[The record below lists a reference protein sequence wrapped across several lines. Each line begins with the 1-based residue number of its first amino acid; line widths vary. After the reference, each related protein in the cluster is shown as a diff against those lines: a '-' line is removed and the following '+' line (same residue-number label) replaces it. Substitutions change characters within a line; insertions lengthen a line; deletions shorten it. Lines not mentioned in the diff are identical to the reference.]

1 MVGARLNLGTADLHL
16 MVLLIANED
25 RSEVFTSN
33 GQIDKKI
40 WGDSPKEDFF
50 RVYVLLVKE

>member
-1 MVGARLNLGTADLHL
+1 MVGACLNLGTADLHL

-40 WGDSPKEDFF
+40 WGDSHREDFF
-50 RVYVLLVKE
+50 RVYFLLAKE

>member
-1 MVGARLNLGTADLHL
+1 LGTADLHL

-50 RVYVLLVKE
+50 RVYMLLVKE

>member
-1 MVGARLNLGTADLHL
+1 MVGACLNLGTADLHL

-50 RVYVLLVKE
+50 RVYMLLVKK